1 MSNKLSININKKLD
15 EIYELL
21 GLYIVEK
28 DRRLETS
35 KKIQTKKS
43 QLKKSTINLFS
54 IKYTI
59 EEMLIHRIKNLDI
72 ILEKVKSEKPELL
85 NEIIKE
91 KLKKCY
97 LRISINDVNLYG
109 TDSTNNIFKY
119 ALELLLYKSL
129 DEEEIIDFFEESADH
144 LEAATPSIYFLFIS
158 KEKFNYIL
166 GLNERK
172 GYVFQSGSSMWRYY
186 YGQPMLNMKIIELLE
201 HTYLNWK
208 FESACKSSIECLKEF
223 NSKRHMKKEKE
234 DTVIYSSFGA
244 GSLKSSNLF
253 GQMTVYKNRNAIVL
267 NTDSFALSSRDCKFE
282 RDFLS
287 TILRKIESFRKP
299 EEKDIK
305 FYVNQKRKIIKT
317 GFLNKDIKNGDLVGS
332 SASCS
337 DLIFDID
344 KAEMESEIVRK
355 RFDKYLLNEDLES
368 IRMRK
373 DLNVEQCFDLLK
385 LNKTIKKRG
394 LGFFTVFIKFI
405 ETQNAIELYYNKEEK
420 IFTENFLD
428 MIELQYSI

>member
-1 MSNKLSININKKLD
+1 MSNKLSVNINKKLD
-15 EIYELL
+15 EAYELL

-43 QLKKSTINLFS
+43 QFKKSTINLFS

-59 EEMLIHRIKNLDI
+59 EEMLINRIKDLGI

-85 NEIIKE
+85 DETIKE

-109 TDSTNNIFKY
+109 TSSINNRFKY

-129 DEEEIIDFFEESADH
+129 EEEEIIDFFEESPEY

-158 KEKFNYIL
+158 KEKFDYIL

-172 GYVFQSGSSMWRYY
+172 GYVFQSGSNMWRYY

-201 HTYLNWK
+201 HSYLNWK
-208 FESACKSSIECLKEF
+208 FELACKSSIECLKKF
-223 NSKRHMKKEKE
+223 NAKNSMKKEKE
-234 DTVIYSSFGA
+234 DTITYSSFGA
-244 GSLKSSNLF
+244 SSLKSLNLF
-253 GQMTVYKNRNAIVL
+253 EQMTVYKNKNAIVL
-267 NTDSFALSSRDCKFE
+267 NTDSFDLSSRDYKFE

-287 TILRKIESFRKP
+287 AILRKIESFKKP

-305 FYVNQKRKIIKT
+305 FYVNQKRKTIKT
-317 GFLNKDIKNGDLVGS
+317 VFLNKDIKNGDLVDS

-344 KAEMESEIVRK
+344 KAEIESEIVRN
-355 RFDKYLLNEDLES
+355 RFNKYLLNEDLES

-385 LNKTIKKRG
+385 LNKIIKKRG
-394 LGFFTVFIKFI
+394 LGFFTVVIKFM
-405 ETQNAIELYYNKEEK
+405 ETQNAMNLYYNKEEK
-420 IFTENFLD
+420 IFTEDFLD
-428 MIELQYSI
+428 MVELQYSI

>member
-1 MSNKLSININKKLD
+1 MSNKLSVNINKKLD
-15 EIYELL
+15 EAYELL

-28 DRRLETS
+28 DRQLETG

-43 QLKKSTINLFS
+43 QFKKSTIDLFS

-59 EEMLIHRIKNLDI
+59 EEMLIDRIKNLDI

-85 NEIIKE
+85 DETIKE

-109 TDSTNNIFKY
+109 TSSTNNRFKY

-129 DEEEIIDFFEESADH
+129 DEEEIIDFFEESPSH
-144 LEAATPSIYFLFIS
+144 LKAATPSIYFLFID
-158 KEKFNYIL
+158 KEKFDYIL

-172 GYVFQSGSSMWRYY
+172 EYVFQSGSSMWRYY

-208 FESACKSSIECLKEF
+208 FESACKSSIECLKKF
-223 NSKRHMKKEKE
+223 NSKKHMKKEKE
-234 DTVIYSSFGA
+234 DTVVYSGFGA
-244 GSLKSSNLF
+244 SSLKSSNIF
-253 GQMTVYKNRNAIVL
+253 EQMTVYKNKNAIVL
-267 NTDSFALSSRDCKFE
+267 NTNSFDLNFRDCKFE
-282 RDFLS
+282 GDFLS
-287 TILRKIESFRKP
+287 AILRKIESFKKP
-299 EEKDIK
+299 EDKDIK

-317 GFLNKDIKNGDLVGS
+317 GFLNKGINNGDLVDS
-332 SASCS
+332 SASCT
-337 DLIFDID
+337 DLIFDIN

-355 RFDKYLLNEDLES
+355 RFNKYLLNEDLES

-385 LNKTIKKRG
+385 LNKMIKKRG
-394 LGFFTVFIKFI
+394 LGFFTVVIKFM
-405 ETQNAIELYYNKEEK
+405 ETQNVMNLYYNKEEK
-420 IFTENFLD
+420 IFTEDFLD
-428 MIELQYSI
+428 MVELQYSI

>member
-1 MSNKLSININKKLD
+1 MSNKLSVNINKKLD
-15 EIYELL
+15 EVYELL

-28 DRRLETS
+28 DRRLGTG

-43 QLKKSTINLFS
+43 QFKKSTIDLFS

-59 EEMLIHRIKNLDI
+59 EEMLVHRIKSLGI
-72 ILEKVKSEKPELL
+72 ILEKVKNEKPELFD
-85 NEIIKE
+85 EIIKE
-91 KLKKCY
+91 QLKKCY
-97 LRISINDVNLYG
+97 LRISRDDVNLYG
-109 TDSTNNIFKY
+109 TDSNKNIFKY

-129 DEEEIIDFFEESADH
+129 DEEEIIDFFEESPDH

-158 KEKFNYIL
+158 KERFDYIL

-172 GYVFQSGSSMWRYY
+172 GYVFNSGSSIWKYY
-186 YGQPMLNMKIIELLE
+186 YGQSMLNMKIIELLE

-208 FESACKSSIECLKEF
+208 FELACKSSIECLKKF

-244 GSLKSSNLF
+244 RSLKSSNLF
-253 GQMTVYKNRNAIVL
+253 EQMTVYKNKNAIVL
-267 NTDSFALSSRDCKFE
+267 NTDSFALNSRDCKFE

-287 TILRKIESFRKP
+287 AILRKIESFRKP

-317 GFLNKDIKNGDLVGS
+317 GFLNKEIKNGDLVDS

-344 KAEMESEIVRK
+344 KAEIESEIVRK
-355 RFDKYLLNEDLES
+355 RFNKYLLDEDLES

-394 LGFFTVFIKFI
+394 LGFFTVVIKFI
-405 ETQNAIELYYNKEEK
+405 ETQNAMDLYYNKEEK
-420 IFTENFLD
+420 IFTEDFLD